1 MTQTLAITRPDD
13 WHIHLRDGEH
23 LVQTVT
29 DCSRYLGRA
38 LVMPNLVP
46 PVTTTIEAIAYYDRI
61 KQHIPIDSH
70 FAPMMTLYLT
80 DSTTKNEIIKAKKT
94 NRIIGCKL
102 YPQGV
107 TTNAEA
113 GVDQIEALYPIF
125 EEMAEQ
131 NLVLNIHGE
140 TSDSAADI
148 FYRETLFIEQTLA
161 PICKQFPQ
169 LRIVLEHI
177 STKAAVEFVESHNA
191 NLAATITPH
200 HLLFNR
206 NDLLSGGIKPHYYC
220 LPILKKQEDQKA
232 LINAAISGNPK
243 FFMGTDSAPHAKN
256 KKESACGCAGI
267 YSAHASVEFYA
278 HVFDKHDALDKLE
291 AFTSHFGADFYQL
304 PRNHNKITLIKQD
317 WTVPSSLTYADN
329 ELIPLWA
336 GQTLNWKVK

>member
-1 MTQTLAITRPDD
+1 MTNTLTITRPDD
-13 WHIHLRDGEH
+13 WHIHLRDDEH
-23 LVQTVT
+23 LTQTVA

-46 PVTTTIEAIAYYDRI
+46 PVTTTAKAIAYCNRI
-61 KQHIPIDSH
+61 KQHIPKNSP
-70 FAPMMTLYLT
+70 FNPLMTLYLT
-80 DSTTKNEIIKAKKT
+80 DTTTKDDIIKAKQS
-94 NRIIGCKL
+94 NLIIGCKL
-102 YPQGV
+102 YPHGV
-107 TTNAEA
+107 TTNSDA
-113 GVDQIEALYPIF
+113 GIHQIEALYPIF
-125 EEMAEQ
+125 DEMIKQ

-140 TSDSAADI
+140 VSQPDVDI
-148 FYRETLFIEQTLA
+148 FHREALFIEQTLA

-177 STKAAVEFVESHNA
+177 STKVAVEFVESHNA

-243 FFMGTDSAPHAKN
+243 FFMGTDSAPHAKD

-267 YSAHASVEFYA
+267 YSAHASLELYA
-278 HVFDKHDALDKLE
+278 DIFEQYNALDKLE

-304 PRNHNKITLIKQD
+304 APNQDKIKLIKQD
-317 WTVPSSLTYADN
+317 WTVPSYLEYDTN
-329 ELIPLWA
+329 QLIPLGA
-336 GQTLNWKVK
+336 GQTLNWKVI